1 MSNILEIKAMV
12 RLVNVDEGSQL
23 FFSLQVKYKEG
34 KKDLS
39 SSLYH
44 LLPETE
50 ETKFAKTVTELQSEV
65 Q

>member
-1 MSNILEIKAMV
+1 MSV
-12 RLVNVDEGSQL
+12 R
-23 FFSLQVKYKEG
+23 FSAVCFLQVKYKEG

-50 ETKFAKTVTELQSEV
+50 EIKFAKAVMELQSEV
-65 Q
+65 QQNDKRIGDSDELD